1 MKYLCAQP
9 AIKYYGWQLDT
20 MLYNFRDIGIDLKD
34 VIIVSSYKTPIDDY
48 FSKLESK
55 YEANFYYYP
64 DTREEPMYISSIRP
78 HVLAKHFEA
87 FPELENEVIFY
98 HDCDIVLMRPLELN
112 AYLKDDITYLSDT
125 VSYIGYEYIK
135 SKGNEVVELMC
146 NIVDICSCK
155 VRANQ
160 HNSGGAQYLF
170 KNINAEYWRNVEED
184 SEMLYYG
191 VTQYNNK
198 RKEKE
203 PEYHELQIWCADMWA
218 VLWNL
223 WKLAKPTRIVKEM
236 DFIWPTQ
243 KYEKLGSANI
253 LHNAGVINGKEG
265 LFYKGDY
272 MNELPKLDLEID
284 ETKASAYYYDIVKK
298 ALS

>member
-9 AIKYYGWQLDT
+9 AIKYYGWQLDA

-272 MNELPKLDLEID
+272 MNELPKLDLKID